1 MALFCSLLVIG
12 EENTRHGLSPL
23 AYRLGQ
29 YAPVLF
35 RLLSEFPI
43 KEARN
48 VPECRLQFPFAFVL
62 TLLSIS
68 RVIVMNKFLYS
79 KYSDNTAISDV

>member
-1 MALFCSLLVIG
+1 MALFCSLLIIG
-12 EENTRHGLSPL
+12 ERNTRHGLCPL

-35 RLLSEFPI
+35 RLLSDFPV

-48 VPECRLQFPFAFVL
+48 VPECRLQFAFAFIL

-68 RVIVMNKFLYS
+68 RVLVMN
-79 KYSDNTAISDV
+79 VP